1 MAGTIHEVDDLNVV
15 RQIKQDAV
23 NAAEQLVRAAK
34 LKKGDIVVVGCSTS
48 ETLGKKVGSW
58 SVPEVGMAIY
68 EGLDSVFSPLGIYLP
83 LSVVNT

>member
-1 MAGTIHEVDDLNVV
+1 MAGTIHELDDLNVV

-23 NAAEQLVRAAK
+23 NAAEQLVRATK

-68 EGLDSVFSPLGIYLP
+68 KDLTACSPLLAFTLP
-83 LSVVNT
+83 LNVVNT

>member
-34 LKKGDIVVVGCSTS
+34 LKKGDIVVILLCS
-48 ETLGKKVGSW
+48 LKKQK
-58 SVPEVGMAIY
+58 
-68 EGLDSVFSPLGIYLP
+68 
-83 LSVVNT
+83 